1 MQLVK
6 FESVSYTCT
15 SRHDLVSVLD
25 MLIKLKSQEDI
36 TFSLNTSNW
45 IKIGSMRRKTI
56 EYLPIIDNI
65 LHCNIIWGYVNDLA
79 MNAYL

>member
-15 SRHDLVSVLD
+15 SRHGLVSVLD

-36 TFSLNTSNW
+36 TFSLNTSNR